1 MIFFCFWPGILP
13 HDGKN
18 IRFDELS
25 DKVDAVFNFAPTV
38 SFFVTNLAVR
48 MLKRNYHMNTFDLSD
63 LDLHNG
69 IEHDA
74 SLTRTFYLFV
84 MSQPSKF
91 ISTWLLGEDTGLVPD
106 QSKPHLPFI
115 RDLLIS
121 ASERDKGGSAL
132 LRRKDISRFLT
143 KRRVDSRVTNPDF
156 SLDIFHK
163 LIGDLKCV
171 SAY

>member
-18 IRFDELS
+18 IRFDELPG
-25 DKVDAVFNFAPTV
+25 KVDATFNFAPTV
-38 SFFVTNLAVR
+38 SFFVTNLATR
-48 MLKRNYHMNTFDLSD
+48 MLKKNYEMNTFDLSD

-91 ISTWLLGEDTGLVPD
+91 ISTPG
-106 QSKPHLPFI
+106 F
-115 RDLLIS
+115 
-121 ASERDKGGSAL
+121 
-132 LRRKDISRFLT
+132 
-143 KRRVDSRVTNPDF
+143 
-156 SLDIFHK
+156 
-163 LIGDLKCV
+163 
-171 SAY
+171 